1 MCIISLP
8 YLKRPKSSRILGPI
22 IGFQIQSLE
31 PPSYILGCTISG
43 QRKSGVIPILLVI
56 YVLVP
61 IIPDSTILSFL
72 HSLVTLGVS
81 WPHQIDHYR
90 KLLPCQSVKV
100 VWLGR
105 RKEHLLEFRG
115 ISELIKPQHLWRTQ
129 WWKFSSLAISQ
140 YILYFFKIKLW
151 NTEKTVL
158 LFNS

>member
-31 PPSYILGCTISG
+31 PPSYILGYTISG

-81 WPHQIDHYR
+81 
-90 KLLPCQSVKV
+90 
-100 VWLGR
+100 
-105 RKEHLLEFRG
+105 
-115 ISELIKPQHLWRTQ
+115 
-129 WWKFSSLAISQ
+129 
-140 YILYFFKIKLW
+140 
-151 NTEKTVL
+151 
-158 LFNS
+158 